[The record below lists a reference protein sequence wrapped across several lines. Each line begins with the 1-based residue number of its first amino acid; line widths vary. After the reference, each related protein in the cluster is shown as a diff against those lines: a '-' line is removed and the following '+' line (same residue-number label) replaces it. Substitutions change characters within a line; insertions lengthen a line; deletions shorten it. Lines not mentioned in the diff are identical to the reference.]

1 MGSRKGNASIKKNL
15 RITGAGDPN
24 ASLMLK
30 KKLKKIHCMSL
41 KIIL

>member
-30 KKLKKIHCMSL
+30 KKKHCMSL